1 MSYFIYNNIKSSDL
15 GVRIISKN
23 IYSAP
28 KYDVSLTSI
37 PGRNGD
43 LINPNGRYANVSLSY
58 TCYVPAKSIDELSKK
73 ITAIKNWLYNEPD
86 SYHVLE
92 DSYDTLFQRNAVFNN
107 KLDISDE
114 ARKIGTFTV
123 TFSCEPFRYLK
134 SSLVEESHDSTFT
147 LSNPYSFIAKP
158 YLKIYGNG
166 DGRLIISN
174 SKGTTVW
181 NFTSID
187 SYIECDSELMNF
199 YKGTELKNSSVSG
212 DGFPE
217 LIVGDST
224 ISFEGNITRID
235 IKARWVSL

>member
-1 MSYFIYNNIKSSDL
+1 MSYFIYNNINSSDL

-43 LINPNGRYANVSLSY
+43 LINPNGRYSNVSLSY
-58 TCYVPAKSIDELSKK
+58 TCYVPAESIEDLSNK

-123 TFSCEPFRYLK
+123 NFSCQPFRHLK
-134 SSLVEESHDSTFT
+134 SGLEEESYTATFT
-147 LSNPYSFIAKP
+147 LTNPYSFVAKP
-158 YLKIYGNG
+158 YLKIYGSG

-174 SKGTTVW
+174 SKGTSVW
-181 NFTSID
+181 NFTGID
-187 SYIECDSELMNF
+187 GYIECDSELMNF

-217 LIVGDST
+217 LVVGDST
-224 ISFEGNITRID
+224 ISFEGNITKVD